1 VNTSPTSHTTAGVDS
16 AQPVT
21 RIGIV
26 GAGPMGRLHARTV
39 SQAAASDEDC
49 VLTMVIDRHWGRAK
63 AVAEEFNS
71 NASTDLAGMLSE
83 VDAVI
88 VCVPTVEHS
97 SVAEFLLEQDRDVL
111 VEKPLAASIAEGQ
124 HLADLARRRG
134 RILQVGHIEWYNQG
148 WRDAIDRAGH
158 PMTIEVERLNPESE
172 RGLDIDVVQDFMLHD
187 LDWVTRLLGDEIVEL
202 KAYGRCVVHDQLDE
216 AEAELEFR
224 SGCRVKLRA
233 SRVHEE
239 RRRIVRI
246 SGSKGSATADLLTR
260 RLIGVSGTSERRVD
274 PLVLQWRDFLGSVRR
289 RENPEAD
296 GSVGVAALAIVERV
310 REVIE
315 RGSRSSSR
323 ENGSALSG

>member
-1 VNTSPTSHTTAGVDS
+1 VKTLPTSHTTPRLDS

-39 SQAAASDEDC
+39 SQVAASDGNC
-49 VLTMVIDRHWGRAK
+49 VLALVIDRHPGRAK
-63 AVAEEFNS
+63 AVAEEFGS
-71 NASTDLAGMLSE
+71 AASTDLADILPD

-88 VCVPTVEHS
+88 ACVPTVEHS
-97 SVAEFLLEQDRDVL
+97 SVTEFLLEQDRDVL
-111 VEKPLAASIAEGQ
+111 VEKPLAASVAEGQ

-148 WRDAIDRAGH
+148 WRDAIDVAGV
-158 PMTIEVERLNPESE
+158 PKTIEVERLNPASE

-187 LDWVTRLLGDEIVEL
+187 LDWVTRLLGEEIVEL
-202 KAYGRCVVHDQLDE
+202 KANGRRVIHDQLDE

-233 SRVHEE
+233 SRVHEA
-239 RRRIVRI
+239 RRRIVKI

-260 RLIGVSGTSERRVD
+260 RLIGVPGTSELRAD
-274 PLVLQWRDFLGSVRR
+274 PLVLQWRDFLDCVRR

-310 REVIE
+310 RELIE

-323 ENGSALSG
+323 EDGSALSG